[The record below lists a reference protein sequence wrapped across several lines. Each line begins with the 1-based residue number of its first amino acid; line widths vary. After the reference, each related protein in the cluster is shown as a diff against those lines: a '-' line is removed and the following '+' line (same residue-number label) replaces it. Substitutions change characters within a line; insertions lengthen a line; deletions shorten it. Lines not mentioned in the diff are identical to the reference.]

1 MRRLIPEYVSQSN
14 AETPAPPDSAI
25 SLPWTCPDPS
35 GDMPLEPA
43 SHTVSLMFKFIFR
56 SAMTG
61 MPAPLSFS
69 LPDLCVLQFQGAD
82 AVSFLHAQVSNDL
95 EHLAAD
101 RACIAAYCTAKGR
114 SLATMV
120 LWREQDET
128 VFALVRRDLSEAL
141 IKRLRMFVLRSK
153 VTISLSELHVYGV
166 ADPSSAQTVWNLHRD
181 GSDTLIQV
189 PGELDGLSRHW
200 RISAQQDA
208 NAQASEGRWESA
220 DILAG
225 LPWIGAA
232 TQDLF
237 IPQALNLDLIDGI
250 NFKKGCYPGQE
261 VVARSH
267 YRGTIKRRMMAS
279 RTAVLDTA
287 PQAQEGS
294 DVFLRSNTDASA
306 ELVAAAR
313 IINLA
318 WHAEQ
323 QRGYVLM
330 EVVLADLEQGQF
342 QLEQGQALELLPLPY
357 ALPELSSSDD
367 TN

>member
-1 MRRLIPEYVSQSN
+1 
-14 AETPAPPDSAI
+14 
-25 SLPWTCPDPS
+25 
-35 GDMPLEPA
+35 
-43 SHTVSLMFKFIFR
+43 
-56 SAMTG
+56 MTG
-61 MPAPLSFS
+61 MPAPSSFA

-153 VTISLSELHVYGV
+153 VTISLAELQVYGV
-166 ADPSSAQTVWNLHRD
+166 ADQSAAQAVWNLQREGD
-181 GSDTLIQV
+181 NTLIQA
-189 PGELDGLSRHW
+189 PGDLDGLNRHW
-200 RISAQQDA
+200 RISPQQDTS
-208 NAQASEGRWESA
+208 AQASEGRWETA

-225 LPWIGAA
+225 LPWISAD

-237 IPQALNLDLIDGI
+237 IPQTLNLDLIDGI

-267 YRGTIKRRMMAS
+267 YRGTIKRRMMAA

-287 PQAQEGS
+287 VQVQEAA
-294 DVFLRSNTDASA
+294 DVVLVSQNA
-306 ELVAAAR
+306 EPVAAAR
-313 IINLA
+313 IINRA
-318 WHAEQ
+318 WQAEQ
-323 QRGYVLM
+323 QRLYVLM
-330 EVVLADLEQGQF
+330 EVILADLEQGQF
-342 QLEQGQALELLPLPY
+342 QLEQGQALELQPLPY
-357 ALPELSSSDD
+357 ALPELSSSDG

>member
-1 MRRLIPEYVSQSN
+1 
-14 AETPAPPDSAI
+14 
-25 SLPWTCPDPS
+25 
-35 GDMPLEPA
+35 
-43 SHTVSLMFKFIFR
+43 
-56 SAMTG
+56 
-61 MPAPLSFS
+61 MPAPTSFA

-128 VFALVRRDLSEAL
+128 VYALVRRDLSEAL

-153 VTISLSELHVYGV
+153 VTISLAELLVYGV
-166 ADPSSAQTVWNLHRD
+166 ADQSTAQAVWNLQRD
-181 GSDTLIQV
+181 GGDTLIQA
-189 PGELDGLSRHW
+189 PGDLDGLNRHW
-200 RISAQQDA
+200 RISPQPDA
-208 NAQASEGRWESA
+208 TAQASDGRWETA

-225 LPWIGAA
+225 LPWIGAD

-237 IPQALNLDLIDGI
+237 IPQTLNLDLIDGI

-267 YRGTIKRRMMAS
+267 YRGTIKRRMMAA

-287 PQAQEGS
+287 VQVQEAA
-294 DVFLRSNTDASA
+294 DVVLVSQNA
-306 ELVAAAR
+306 EPVAAAR
-313 IINLA
+313 IINRA
-318 WHAEQ
+318 WQAEQ
-323 QRGYVLM
+323 QRLYVLM

-342 QLEQGQALELLPLPY
+342 QLEQGQALELQPLPY
-357 ALPELSSSDD
+357 ALPELSSSDG

>member
-1 MRRLIPEYVSQSN
+1 
-14 AETPAPPDSAI
+14 
-25 SLPWTCPDPS
+25 
-35 GDMPLEPA
+35 
-43 SHTVSLMFKFIFR
+43 
-56 SAMTG
+56 MTG
-61 MPAPLSFS
+61 MPAPSSFA

-128 VFALVRRDLSEAL
+128 VYALVRRDLSEAL

-153 VTISLSELHVYGV
+153 VTISLAELQVYGV
-166 ADPSSAQTVWNLHRD
+166 ADQSAAQAVWNLQRD
-181 GSDTLIQV
+181 GDDTLIQA
-189 PGELDGLSRHW
+189 PGELGGLNRYW
-200 RISAQQDA
+200 RISPQQDT
-208 NAQASEGRWESA
+208 NAQASEGRWETA

-225 LPWIGAA
+225 LPWISAD

-237 IPQALNLDLIDGI
+237 IPQTLNLDLIDGI

-267 YRGTIKRRMMAS
+267 YRGTIKRRMMAARS
-279 RTAVLDTA
+279 AILDTA
-287 PQAQEGS
+287 PQAQEAA
-294 DVFLRSNTDASA
+294 DVFLVSQDA
-306 ELVAAAR
+306 EPVAAAR
-313 IINLA
+313 IINRA
-318 WHAEQ
+318 WQAEQ
-323 QRGYVLM
+323 QRLYVLM

-342 QLEQGQALELLPLPY
+342 QLEQGQALELQPLPY
-357 ALPELSSSDD
+357 ALPELSSSDG

>member
-1 MRRLIPEYVSQSN
+1 M
-14 AETPAPPDSAI
+14 
-25 SLPWTCPDPS
+25 
-35 GDMPLEPA
+35 
-43 SHTVSLMFKFIFR
+43 
-56 SAMTG
+56 
-61 MPAPLSFS
+61 
-69 LPDLCVLQFQGAD
+69 
-82 AVSFLHAQVSNDL
+82 SFLHAQVSNDL

-128 VFALVRRDLSEAL
+128 VYALVRRDLSEAL

-153 VTISLSELHVYGV
+153 VTISLAELQVYGV
-166 ADPSSAQTVWNLHRD
+166 ADQSTAQAVWNLQRD
-181 GSDTLIQV
+181 GGDTLIQA
-189 PGELDGLSRHW
+189 PGDLDGLNRHW
-200 RISAQQDA
+200 RISPQPDA
-208 NAQASEGRWESA
+208 TAQASDGRWETA

-225 LPWIGAA
+225 LPWIGAD

-237 IPQALNLDLIDGI
+237 IPQTLNLDLIDGI

-267 YRGTIKRRMMAS
+267 YRGTIKRRMMAA

-287 PQAQEGS
+287 VQVQEAA
-294 DVFLRSNTDASA
+294 DVVLVSQNA
-306 ELVAAAR
+306 EPVAAAR
-313 IINLA
+313 IINRA
-318 WHAEQ
+318 WQAEQ
-323 QRGYVLM
+323 QRLYVLM

-342 QLEQGQALELLPLPY
+342 QLEQGQALELQPLPY
-357 ALPELSSSDD
+357 ALPELSSSDG

>member
-1 MRRLIPEYVSQSN
+1 
-14 AETPAPPDSAI
+14 
-25 SLPWTCPDPS
+25 
-35 GDMPLEPA
+35 
-43 SHTVSLMFKFIFR
+43 
-56 SAMTG
+56 MTG
-61 MPAPLSFS
+61 MPAPSSFA

-120 LWREQDET
+120 LWREQNET

-153 VTISLSELHVYGV
+153 VAISLAELQVYGV
-166 ADPSSAQTVWNLHRD
+166 ADSSAAQAVWNVRHE
-181 GSDTLIQV
+181 GGDTLIQA
-189 PGELDGLSRHW
+189 PGDLDGLNRHW
-200 RISAQQDA
+200 RISPQQDT
-208 NAQASEGRWESA
+208 NAQTSEGRWETA

-225 LPWIGAA
+225 LPWISAD

-237 IPQALNLDLIDGI
+237 IPQTLNLDLIDGI

-267 YRGTIKRRMMAS
+267 YRGTIKRRMMAA

-287 PQAQEGS
+287 PQTPEAA
-294 DVFLRSNTDASA
+294 DVFLVSQNA
-306 ELVAAAR
+306 EPLAAAR
-313 IINLA
+313 IINRA
-318 WHAEQ
+318 WHNGQ
-323 QRGYVLM
+323 QRLYVLM

-342 QLEQGQALELLPLPY
+342 QLEQGQALELQPLPY
-357 ALPELSSSDD
+357 ALPELSASDG

>member
-1 MRRLIPEYVSQSN
+1 
-14 AETPAPPDSAI
+14 
-25 SLPWTCPDPS
+25 
-35 GDMPLEPA
+35 
-43 SHTVSLMFKFIFR
+43 
-56 SAMTG
+56 MTG
-61 MPAPLSFS
+61 MSAPLSFT

-101 RACIAAYCTAKGR
+101 QACIAAYCTAKGR

-153 VTISLSELHVYGV
+153 VTISLAELQVYGV
-166 ADPSSAQTVWNLHRD
+166 ADSSPAQAVWSVQRD
-181 GSDTLIQV
+181 GTDTLIQA
-189 PGELDGLSRHW
+189 PGELNGLRRFW
-200 RISAQQDA
+200 RVSPLQDA
-208 NAQASEGRWESA
+208 AAQASEGRWESA

-225 LPWIGAA
+225 LPWIGAV

-237 IPQALNLDLIDGI
+237 IPQTLNLDLIGGI

-267 YRGTIKRRMMAS
+267 YRGTIKRRMMAA

-287 PQAQEGS
+287 PQVQEGS
-294 DVFLRSNTDASA
+294 DVFLRSNTDTSA

-313 IINLA
+313 IINQTWL
-318 WHAEQ
+318 AEQ
-323 QRGYVLM
+323 QRSYVLM

-342 QLEQGQALELLPLPY
+342 QLEQGQALELQPLPY
-357 ALPELSSSDD
+357 ALPELSSSDG

>member
-1 MRRLIPEYVSQSN
+1 
-14 AETPAPPDSAI
+14 
-25 SLPWTCPDPS
+25 
-35 GDMPLEPA
+35 
-43 SHTVSLMFKFIFR
+43 
-56 SAMTG
+56 MTG
-61 MPAPLSFS
+61 MSAPLSFT

-101 RACIAAYCTAKGR
+101 QACIAAYCTAKGR

-153 VTISLSELHVYGV
+153 VTISLSELQVYGV
-166 ADPSSAQTVWNLHRD
+166 ADSSPAQAVWSLRCD
-181 GSDTLIQV
+181 GTDTLIQA
-189 PGELDGLSRHW
+189 PGELNGSSRFW
-200 RISAQQDA
+200 RVSPLQDA
-208 NAQASEGRWESA
+208 AAQASAGRWESA

-237 IPQALNLDLIDGI
+237 IPQTLNLDLIGGI

-267 YRGTIKRRMMAS
+267 YRGTIKRRMMAA
-279 RTAVLDTA
+279 RTAMLDTA
-287 PQAQEGS
+287 PQVQEGS
-294 DVFLRSNTDASA
+294 DVFLRSNTDTSA

-313 IINLA
+313 IINQTWL
-318 WHAEQ
+318 AEQ
-323 QRGYVLM
+323 QRSYILM

-342 QLEQGQALELLPLPY
+342 QLEQGQALELQPLPY
-357 ALPELSSSDD
+357 ALPELSSSDG

>member
-1 MRRLIPEYVSQSN
+1 
-14 AETPAPPDSAI
+14 
-25 SLPWTCPDPS
+25 
-35 GDMPLEPA
+35 
-43 SHTVSLMFKFIFR
+43 
-56 SAMTG
+56 MTG
-61 MPAPLSFS
+61 MPAPTSFA

-95 EHLAAD
+95 EHLASD

-128 VFALVRRDLSEAL
+128 VYALVRRDLSEAL

-153 VTISLSELHVYGV
+153 VTISLAELQVYGV
-166 ADPSSAQTVWNLHRD
+166 ADQSTAQAVWNLQRD
-181 GSDTLIQV
+181 GGDTLIQA
-189 PGELDGLSRHW
+189 PGDLDGLNRHW
-200 RISAQQDA
+200 RISPQPDA
-208 NAQASEGRWESA
+208 TAQASDGRWETA

-225 LPWIGAA
+225 LPWIGAD

-237 IPQALNLDLIDGI
+237 IPQTLNLDLIDGI

-267 YRGTIKRRMMAS
+267 YRGTIKRRMMAA

-287 PQAQEGS
+287 VQVQEAA
-294 DVFLRSNTDASA
+294 DVVLVSQNA
-306 ELVAAAR
+306 EPVAAAR
-313 IINLA
+313 IINRA
-318 WHAEQ
+318 WQAEQ
-323 QRGYVLM
+323 QRLYVLM

-342 QLEQGQALELLPLPY
+342 QLEQGQALELQPLPY
-357 ALPELSSSDD
+357 ALPELSSSDG

>member
-1 MRRLIPEYVSQSN
+1 
-14 AETPAPPDSAI
+14 
-25 SLPWTCPDPS
+25 
-35 GDMPLEPA
+35 
-43 SHTVSLMFKFIFR
+43 
-56 SAMTG
+56 MTG
-61 MPAPLSFS
+61 MPAPTSFA

-128 VFALVRRDLSEAL
+128 VYALVRRDLSEAL

-153 VTISLSELHVYGV
+153 VTISLAELQVYGV
-166 ADPSSAQTVWNLHRD
+166 ADQSTAQAVWNLQRD
-181 GSDTLIQV
+181 GGDTLIQA
-189 PGELDGLSRHW
+189 PGDLDGLNRHW
-200 RISAQQDA
+200 RISLQPDA
-208 NAQASEGRWESA
+208 TAQASDGRWETA

-225 LPWIGAA
+225 LPWIGAD

-237 IPQALNLDLIDGI
+237 IPQTLNLDLIDGI

-267 YRGTIKRRMMAS
+267 YRGTIKRRMMAA

-287 PQAQEGS
+287 PQTPEAA
-294 DVFLRSNTDASA
+294 DVFLVSQSA
-306 ELVAAAR
+306 EPLAAAR
-313 IINLA
+313 IINRA
-318 WHAEQ
+318 WQAEQ
-323 QRGYVLM
+323 QRLYVLM

-342 QLEQGQALELLPLPY
+342 QLEQGQALELQPLPY
-357 ALPELSSSDD
+357 ALPELSSSDG

>member
-1 MRRLIPEYVSQSN
+1 
-14 AETPAPPDSAI
+14 
-25 SLPWTCPDPS
+25 
-35 GDMPLEPA
+35 
-43 SHTVSLMFKFIFR
+43 
-56 SAMTG
+56 MTG
-61 MPAPLSFS
+61 MSAPLSFT

-101 RACIAAYCTAKGR
+101 QACIAAYCSAKGR

-153 VTISLSELHVYGV
+153 VTISLSELQVYGV
-166 ADPSSAQTVWNLHRD
+166 ADSSPAQAVWSLRCD
-181 GSDTLIQV
+181 GTDTLIQA
-189 PGELDGLSRHW
+189 PGELNGSSRFW
-200 RISAQQDA
+200 RVSPLQDTA
-208 NAQASEGRWESA
+208 AQASEGCWESA

-237 IPQALNLDLIDGI
+237 IPQTLNLDLIGGI

-267 YRGTIKRRMMAS
+267 YRGTIKRRMMAA

-287 PQAQEGS
+287 PQVQEGS
-294 DVFLRSNTDASA
+294 DVFLRSNTDTSA

-313 IINLA
+313 IINQTWL
-318 WHAEQ
+318 AEQ
-323 QRGYVLM
+323 QRSYILM

-342 QLEQGQALELLPLPY
+342 QLEQGQALELQPLPY
-357 ALPELSSSDD
+357 ALPELSSSDG

>member
-1 MRRLIPEYVSQSN
+1 
-14 AETPAPPDSAI
+14 
-25 SLPWTCPDPS
+25 
-35 GDMPLEPA
+35 
-43 SHTVSLMFKFIFR
+43 
-56 SAMTG
+56 MTG
-61 MPAPLSFS
+61 MPAPSSFA

-128 VFALVRRDLSEAL
+128 VYALVRRDLSEAL

-153 VTISLSELHVYGV
+153 VTISLAELQVYGV
-166 ADPSSAQTVWNLHRD
+166 ADQSATQAVWNLQRD
-181 GSDTLIQV
+181 GDDTFIQA
-189 PGELDGLSRHW
+189 PGELDGLNRYW
-200 RISAQQDA
+200 RISPQQDT
-208 NAQASEGRWESA
+208 NAPASEGRWETA

-225 LPWIGAA
+225 LPWISAD

-237 IPQALNLDLIDGI
+237 IPQTLNLDLIDGI

-267 YRGTIKRRMMAS
+267 YRGTIKRRMMAARS
-279 RTAVLDTA
+279 AILDTA
-287 PQAQEGS
+287 PQVQEAA
-294 DVFLRSNTDASA
+294 DVFLVSQGA
-306 ELVAAAR
+306 EPVAAAR
-313 IINLA
+313 IINRA
-318 WHAEQ
+318 WQAEQ
-323 QRGYVLM
+323 QRLYVLM

-342 QLEQGQALELLPLPY
+342 QLEQGQALELQSLPY
-357 ALPELSSSDD
+357 ALPELSSSGG

>member
-1 MRRLIPEYVSQSN
+1 
-14 AETPAPPDSAI
+14 
-25 SLPWTCPDPS
+25 
-35 GDMPLEPA
+35 
-43 SHTVSLMFKFIFR
+43 
-56 SAMTG
+56 MTG
-61 MPAPLSFS
+61 MPAPSSFA

-82 AVSFLHAQVSNDL
+82 AVPFLHAQVSNDL

-128 VFALVRRDLSEAL
+128 VYALVRRDLSEVL

-153 VTISLSELHVYGV
+153 VTISLAELQVYGV
-166 ADPSSAQTVWNLHRD
+166 ADQSAAQAVWNLQRD
-181 GSDTLIQV
+181 GDDTFIQA
-189 PGELDGLSRHW
+189 PGELDGLNRSW
-200 RISAQQDA
+200 RISPQQDT
-208 NAQASEGRWESA
+208 NAPASEGRWETA

-225 LPWIGAA
+225 LPWISAD

-237 IPQALNLDLIDGI
+237 IPQTLNLDLIDGI

-267 YRGTIKRRMMAS
+267 YRGTIKRRMMAARS
-279 RTAVLDTA
+279 AILDTA
-287 PQAQEGS
+287 PQVQEAA
-294 DVFLRSNTDASA
+294 DVFLVSQGA
-306 ELVAAAR
+306 EPVAAAR
-313 IINLA
+313 IINRA
-318 WHAEQ
+318 WQAEQ
-323 QRGYVLM
+323 QRLYVLM

-342 QLEQGQALELLPLPY
+342 QLEQGQALELQSLPY
-357 ALPELSSSDD
+357 ALPELSSSGG

>member
-1 MRRLIPEYVSQSN
+1 
-14 AETPAPPDSAI
+14 
-25 SLPWTCPDPS
+25 
-35 GDMPLEPA
+35 
-43 SHTVSLMFKFIFR
+43 
-56 SAMTG
+56 MTG
-61 MPAPLSFS
+61 MPAPTSFA

-128 VFALVRRDLSEAL
+128 VYALVRRDLSEAL

-153 VTISLSELHVYGV
+153 VTISLAELQVYGV
-166 ADPSSAQTVWNLHRD
+166 ADQSSAQAVWSLQRD
-181 GSDTLIQV
+181 GGDTLIQA
-189 PGELDGLSRHW
+189 PGDLDGLNRHW
-200 RISAQQDA
+200 RISPQPDA
-208 NAQASEGRWESA
+208 TAQASDGRWETA

-225 LPWIGAA
+225 LPWIGAD

-237 IPQALNLDLIDGI
+237 IPQTLNLDLIDGI

-267 YRGTIKRRMMAS
+267 YRGTIKRRMMAA

-287 PQAQEGS
+287 PQTPEAA
-294 DVFLRSNTDASA
+294 DVFLVSQNA
-306 ELVAAAR
+306 EPLAAAR
-313 IINLA
+313 IINRA
-318 WHAEQ
+318 WQAEQ
-323 QRGYVLM
+323 QRLYVLM

-342 QLEQGQALELLPLPY
+342 QLEQGQALELQPLPY
-357 ALPELSSSDD
+357 ALPELSSSDG

>member
-1 MRRLIPEYVSQSN
+1 
-14 AETPAPPDSAI
+14 
-25 SLPWTCPDPS
+25 
-35 GDMPLEPA
+35 
-43 SHTVSLMFKFIFR
+43 
-56 SAMTG
+56 MTG
-61 MPAPLSFS
+61 MPAPSSFA

-128 VFALVRRDLSEAL
+128 VYALVRRDLSEAL

-153 VTISLSELHVYGV
+153 VTISLAELQVYGV
-166 ADPSSAQTVWNLHRD
+166 ADQSAAQAVWNLQRD
-181 GSDTLIQV
+181 GDDTLIQA
-189 PGELDGLSRHW
+189 PGELGGLNRYW
-200 RISAQQDA
+200 RISPQQDT
-208 NAQASEGRWESA
+208 NAQASEGRWETA

-225 LPWIGAA
+225 LPWISAD

-237 IPQALNLDLIDGI
+237 IPQTLNLDLIDGI

-267 YRGTIKRRMMAS
+267 YRGTIKRRMMAARS
-279 RTAVLDTA
+279 AILDTA
-287 PQAQEGS
+287 PQVQEAA
-294 DVFLRSNTDASA
+294 DVFLVSQDA
-306 ELVAAAR
+306 EPVAAAR
-313 IINLA
+313 IINRA
-318 WHAEQ
+318 WQAEQ
-323 QRGYVLM
+323 QRLYVLM

-342 QLEQGQALELLPLPY
+342 QLEQGQALELQPLPY
-357 ALPELSSSDD
+357 ALPELSSSDG

>member
-1 MRRLIPEYVSQSN
+1 
-14 AETPAPPDSAI
+14 
-25 SLPWTCPDPS
+25 
-35 GDMPLEPA
+35 
-43 SHTVSLMFKFIFR
+43 
-56 SAMTG
+56 MTG
-61 MPAPLSFS
+61 MSAPLSFT

-101 RACIAAYCTAKGR
+101 QACIAAYCTAKGR

-153 VTISLSELHVYGV
+153 VTISLSELQVYGV
-166 ADPSSAQTVWNLHRD
+166 ADSSPAQAVWSVQRD
-181 GSDTLIQV
+181 GTDTLIQA
-189 PGELDGLSRHW
+189 PGELNGLRRFW
-200 RISAQQDA
+200 RVSPLQDA
-208 NAQASEGRWESA
+208 AAQASEGRWEST

-237 IPQALNLDLIDGI
+237 IPQTLNLDLIGGI

-267 YRGTIKRRMMAS
+267 YRGTIKRRMMAA
-279 RTAVLDTA
+279 RTAVLDTV
-287 PQAQEGS
+287 PQVQEGS
-294 DVFLRSNTDASA
+294 DVFLRSNTDTSA

-313 IINLA
+313 IINQTWL
-318 WHAEQ
+318 AEQ
-323 QRGYVLM
+323 QRSYVLM

-342 QLEQGQALELLPLPY
+342 QLEQGQALELQPLPY
-357 ALPELSSSDD
+357 ALPELSSSDG

>member
-1 MRRLIPEYVSQSN
+1 
-14 AETPAPPDSAI
+14 
-25 SLPWTCPDPS
+25 
-35 GDMPLEPA
+35 
-43 SHTVSLMFKFIFR
+43 
-56 SAMTG
+56 
-61 MPAPLSFS
+61 MPAPSSFA

-153 VTISLSELHVYGV
+153 VTISLAELQVYGV
-166 ADPSSAQTVWNLHRD
+166 ADQSAAQAVWNLQREGD
-181 GSDTLIQV
+181 DTLIQA
-189 PGELDGLSRHW
+189 PGDLDGLNRHW
-200 RISAQQDA
+200 RISPQQDT
-208 NAQASEGRWESA
+208 NAQASEGRWETA

-225 LPWIGAA
+225 LPWISAD

-237 IPQALNLDLIDGI
+237 IPQTLNLDLIDGI

-267 YRGTIKRRMMAS
+267 YRGTIKRRMMAA

-287 PQAQEGS
+287 VQVQEAA
-294 DVFLRSNTDASA
+294 DVVLVSQNA
-306 ELVAAAR
+306 EPVAAAR
-313 IINLA
+313 IINRA
-318 WHAEQ
+318 WQAEQ
-323 QRGYVLM
+323 QRLYVLM

-342 QLEQGQALELLPLPY
+342 QLEQGQALELQPLPY
-357 ALPELSSSDD
+357 ALPELSSSDG

>member
-1 MRRLIPEYVSQSN
+1 
-14 AETPAPPDSAI
+14 
-25 SLPWTCPDPS
+25 
-35 GDMPLEPA
+35 
-43 SHTVSLMFKFIFR
+43 
-56 SAMTG
+56 MTG
-61 MPAPLSFS
+61 MPAPSSFA

-128 VFALVRRDLSEAL
+128 VYALVRRDLSEAL

-153 VTISLSELHVYGV
+153 VTISLAELQVYGV
-166 ADPSSAQTVWNLHRD
+166 ADQSAAQAVWNLQRD
-181 GSDTLIQV
+181 GDDTFIQA
-189 PGELDGLSRHW
+189 PGELDGLNRSW
-200 RISAQQDA
+200 RISPQPDTT
-208 NAQASEGRWESA
+208 AQASEGRWETA

-225 LPWIGAA
+225 LPWVSAD

-237 IPQALNLDLIDGI
+237 IPQTLNLDLIDGI

-267 YRGTIKRRMMAS
+267 YRGTIKRRMMAARS
-279 RTAVLDTA
+279 AILDTA
-287 PQAQEGS
+287 PQVQEAA
-294 DVFLRSNTDASA
+294 DVLLVSQNA
-306 ELVAAAR
+306 EPVAAAR
-313 IINLA
+313 IINRA
-318 WHAEQ
+318 WQAEQ
-323 QRGYVLM
+323 QRLYVLM

-342 QLEQGQALELLPLPY
+342 QLEQGQALELQPLPY
-357 ALPELSSSDD
+357 ALPELSSSDG

>member
-1 MRRLIPEYVSQSN
+1 M
-14 AETPAPPDSAI
+14 
-25 SLPWTCPDPS
+25 
-35 GDMPLEPA
+35 
-43 SHTVSLMFKFIFR
+43 
-56 SAMTG
+56 
-61 MPAPLSFS
+61 
-69 LPDLCVLQFQGAD
+69 
-82 AVSFLHAQVSNDL
+82 SFLHAQVSNDL

-128 VFALVRRDLSEAL
+128 VYALVRRDLSEAL

-153 VTISLSELHVYGV
+153 VTISLAELLVYGV
-166 ADPSSAQTVWNLHRD
+166 ADQSTAQAVWNLQRD
-181 GSDTLIQV
+181 GGDTLIQA
-189 PGELDGLSRHW
+189 PGDLDGLNRHW
-200 RISAQQDA
+200 RISPQPDA
-208 NAQASEGRWESA
+208 TAQASDGRWETA

-225 LPWIGAA
+225 LPWIGAD

-237 IPQALNLDLIDGI
+237 IPQTLNLDLIDGI

-267 YRGTIKRRMMAS
+267 YRGTIKRRMMAA

-287 PQAQEGS
+287 VQVQEAA
-294 DVFLRSNTDASA
+294 DVVLVSQNA
-306 ELVAAAR
+306 EPVAAAR
-313 IINLA
+313 IINRA
-318 WHAEQ
+318 WQAEQ
-323 QRGYVLM
+323 QRLYVLM

-342 QLEQGQALELLPLPY
+342 QLEQGQALELQPLPY
-357 ALPELSSSDD
+357 ALPELSSSDG

>member
-1 MRRLIPEYVSQSN
+1 
-14 AETPAPPDSAI
+14 
-25 SLPWTCPDPS
+25 
-35 GDMPLEPA
+35 
-43 SHTVSLMFKFIFR
+43 
-56 SAMTG
+56 MTG
-61 MPAPLSFS
+61 MPAPTSFA

-128 VFALVRRDLSEAL
+128 VYALVRRDLSEAL

-153 VTISLSELHVYGV
+153 VTISLAELQVYGV
-166 ADPSSAQTVWNLHRD
+166 ADQSSAQAVWSLQHD
-181 GSDTLIQV
+181 GGDTLIQA
-189 PGELDGLSRHW
+189 PGDLDGLNRHW
-200 RISAQQDA
+200 RISPQPDA
-208 NAQASEGRWESA
+208 TAQASDGRWETA

-225 LPWIGAA
+225 LPWIGAD

-237 IPQALNLDLIDGI
+237 IPQTLNMDLIDGI
-250 NFKKGCYPGQE
+250 SFKKGCYPGQE

-267 YRGTIKRRMMAS
+267 YRGTIKRRMMAA

-287 PQAQEGS
+287 PQTPEAA
-294 DVFLRSNTDASA
+294 DVFLVSQSA
-306 ELVAAAR
+306 EPLAAAR
-313 IINLA
+313 IINRA
-318 WHAEQ
+318 WQAEQ
-323 QRGYVLM
+323 QRLYVLM

-342 QLEQGQALELLPLPY
+342 QLEQGQALELQPLPY
-357 ALPELSSSDD
+357 ALPELSSSDG

>member
-1 MRRLIPEYVSQSN
+1 
-14 AETPAPPDSAI
+14 
-25 SLPWTCPDPS
+25 
-35 GDMPLEPA
+35 
-43 SHTVSLMFKFIFR
+43 
-56 SAMTG
+56 MTG
-61 MPAPLSFS
+61 MSAPLSFT

-101 RACIAAYCTAKGR
+101 QACIAAYCTAKGR
-114 SLATMV
+114 SLATML

-153 VTISLSELHVYGV
+153 VTISLSELQVYGV
-166 ADPSSAQTVWNLHRD
+166 ADSSPAQSVWSVQRD
-181 GSDTLIQV
+181 GTDTLIQA
-189 PGELDGLSRHW
+189 PGELNGLRRFW
-200 RISAQQDA
+200 RVSPLQNAA
-208 NAQASEGRWESA
+208 AQASEGRWESA

-237 IPQALNLDLIDGI
+237 IPQTLNLDLIGGI

-267 YRGTIKRRMMAS
+267 YRGTIKRRMMAA

-287 PQAQEGS
+287 PQVQEGS
-294 DVFLRSNTDASA
+294 DVFLRSNTDTSA

-313 IINLA
+313 IINQTWL
-318 WHAEQ
+318 AEQ
-323 QRGYVLM
+323 QRSYVLM

-342 QLEQGQALELLPLPY
+342 QLEQGQALELQPLPY
-357 ALPELSSSDD
+357 ALPELSSSDG

>member
-1 MRRLIPEYVSQSN
+1 
-14 AETPAPPDSAI
+14 
-25 SLPWTCPDPS
+25 
-35 GDMPLEPA
+35 
-43 SHTVSLMFKFIFR
+43 
-56 SAMTG
+56 
-61 MPAPLSFS
+61 MPAPSSFA

-153 VTISLSELHVYGV
+153 VTISLAELQVYGV
-166 ADPSSAQTVWNLHRD
+166 ADQSAAQAVWNLQREGD
-181 GSDTLIQV
+181 NTLIQA
-189 PGELDGLSRHW
+189 PGDLDGLNRHW
-200 RISAQQDA
+200 RISPQQDTS
-208 NAQASEGRWESA
+208 AQASEGRWETA

-225 LPWIGAA
+225 LPWISAD

-237 IPQALNLDLIDGI
+237 IPQTLNLDLIDGI

-267 YRGTIKRRMMAS
+267 YRGTIKRRMMAA

-287 PQAQEGS
+287 VQVQEAA
-294 DVFLRSNTDASA
+294 DVVLVSQNA
-306 ELVAAAR
+306 EPVAAAR
-313 IINLA
+313 IINRA
-318 WHAEQ
+318 WQAEQ
-323 QRGYVLM
+323 QRLYVLM

-342 QLEQGQALELLPLPY
+342 QLEQGQALELQPLPY
-357 ALPELSSSDD
+357 ALPELSSSDG

>member
-1 MRRLIPEYVSQSN
+1 
-14 AETPAPPDSAI
+14 
-25 SLPWTCPDPS
+25 
-35 GDMPLEPA
+35 
-43 SHTVSLMFKFIFR
+43 
-56 SAMTG
+56 MTG
-61 MPAPLSFS
+61 MPAPTSFA

-128 VFALVRRDLSEAL
+128 VYALVRRDLSEAL

-153 VTISLSELHVYGV
+153 VTISLAELLVYGV
-166 ADPSSAQTVWNLHRD
+166 ADQSTAQAVWNLQRD
-181 GSDTLIQV
+181 GGDTLIQA
-189 PGELDGLSRHW
+189 PGDLDGLNRHW
-200 RISAQQDA
+200 RISPQPDA
-208 NAQASEGRWESA
+208 TAQASDGRWETA

-225 LPWIGAA
+225 LPWIGAD

-237 IPQALNLDLIDGI
+237 IPQTLNLDLIDGI

-267 YRGTIKRRMMAS
+267 YRGTIKRRMMAA

-287 PQAQEGS
+287 VQVQEAA
-294 DVFLRSNTDASA
+294 DVVLVSQNA
-306 ELVAAAR
+306 EPVAAAR
-313 IINLA
+313 IINRA
-318 WHAEQ
+318 WQAEQ
-323 QRGYVLM
+323 QRLYVLM

-342 QLEQGQALELLPLPY
+342 QLEQGQALELQPLPY
-357 ALPELSSSDD
+357 ALPELSSSDG

>member
-1 MRRLIPEYVSQSN
+1 
-14 AETPAPPDSAI
+14 
-25 SLPWTCPDPS
+25 
-35 GDMPLEPA
+35 
-43 SHTVSLMFKFIFR
+43 
-56 SAMTG
+56 MTG
-61 MPAPLSFS
+61 MPAPSSFA

-128 VFALVRRDLSEAL
+128 VYALVRRDLSEAL

-153 VTISLSELHVYGV
+153 VTISLAELQVYGV
-166 ADPSSAQTVWNLHRD
+166 ADQSATQAVWNLQRD
-181 GSDTLIQV
+181 SDDTFIQA
-189 PGELDGLSRHW
+189 PGELDALNRYW
-200 RISAQQDA
+200 RISPQQDT
-208 NAQASEGRWESA
+208 NAPASEGRWETA

-225 LPWIGAA
+225 LPWISAD

-237 IPQALNLDLIDGI
+237 IPQTLNLDLIDGI

-267 YRGTIKRRMMAS
+267 YRGTIKRRMMAARS
-279 RTAVLDTA
+279 AILDTA
-287 PQAQEGS
+287 PQVQEAA
-294 DVFLRSNTDASA
+294 DVFLVSQGA
-306 ELVAAAR
+306 EPVAAAR
-313 IINLA
+313 IINRA
-318 WHAEQ
+318 WQAEQ
-323 QRGYVLM
+323 QRLYVLM

-342 QLEQGQALELLPLPY
+342 QLEQGQALELQPLPY
-357 ALPELSSSDD
+357 ALPELSSSGG